1 MKMNNEEYTIGI
13 IGGTGIND
21 FNQIDDAQWVDIESP
36 FGSPSDSILI
46 GFINEQRIAFLPRHG
61 RGHIL
66 SPSEINYRAN
76 IDVLKRSGVTKI
88 LSFSAVGSLRK
99 EIEPGTFVVVDQYID
114 RTFKR
119 ENTFFSDGF
128 VAHVS
133 MANPV
138 CNDLSKLVE
147 RIGKKNKINIIRGGT
162 YIVIEGPQFSTLSE
176 SKFYQSMGCDIIG
189 MTNMPEAK
197 LAREAEISYCSIA
210 MTTDYDC
217 WHPKHENVSTK
228 NILDIL
234 SENSN
239 NAQSLIQNCIKE
251 LINDNTICS
260 YGCNRSLDNAIC
272 TDIKYRKKNT
282 FNKIYNIAGR
292 VINKDGWIK

>member
-1 MKMNNEEYTIGI
+1 MKINNKEYTIGI
-13 IGGTGIND
+13 IGGTGIYD
-21 FNQIDDAQWVDIESP
+21 FSLIENAQWVNVDSP
-36 FGSPSDSILI
+36 FGVPSDAILI
-46 GFINEQRIAFLPRHG
+46 GFIKDQRVAFLPRHG
-61 RGHIL
+61 RGHIY
-66 SPSEINYRAN
+66 SPSEINYLAN
-76 IDVLKRSGVTKI
+76 IDALKRCGVTKI
-88 LSFSAVGSLRK
+88 LSFSAVGSLNEK
-99 EIEPGTFVVVDQYID
+99 NKPGTFVIVDQYID

-119 ENTFFSDGF
+119 KNTFFSDGF

-138 CNDLSKLVE
+138 CEELGYLVE
-147 RIGKKNKINIIRGGT
+147 KVGKENKINISNKGT

-176 SKFYQSMGCDIIG
+176 SKLYQSIGCDVIG

-210 MTTDYDC
+210 MITDYDC

-228 NILDIL
+228 NILEVL

-239 NAQSLIQNCIKE
+239 NAQTLMKKCSVE
-251 LINDNTICS
+251 LRNHNVICTD
-260 YGCNRSLDNAIC
+260 GCNRSLDNAIC

-292 VINKDGWIK
+292 LINKEGWIK

>member
-13 IGGTGIND
+13 IGGTGIYD

-46 GFINEQRIAFLPRHG
+46 GFINKQRIAFLPRHG

-251 LINDNTICS
+251 LRNDNTICS
-260 YGCNRSLDNAIC
+260 DGCNRSLDNAIC

>member
-1 MKMNNEEYTIGI
+1 MNNKEYTIGI
-13 IGGTGIND
+13 IGGTGIYD

-46 GFINEQRIAFLPRHG
+46 GFINGQRIAFLPRHG

-76 IDVLKRSGVTKI
+76 IDVLKRFGVTKI

-138 CNDLSKLVE
+138 CEDLSKLVE
-147 RIGKKNKINIIRGGT
+147 RIGEENNINIIRGGT
-162 YIVIEGPQFSTLSE
+162 YIVIEGPQFSTFSE
-176 SKFYQSMGCDIIG
+176 SKLYQSMGCDIIG

-228 NILDIL
+228 NILEVL

-239 NAQSLIQNCIKE
+239 NAQTLIKNCIVE
-251 LINDNTICS
+251 LRNHNVICTD
-260 YGCNRSLDNAIC
+260 GCNRSLDNAIC
-272 TDIKYRKKNT
+272 TDIKYRGKNT

-292 VINKDGWIK
+292 VINKEGWIK

>member
-1 MKMNNEEYTIGI
+1 MKMNNEKYTIGI
-13 IGGTGIND
+13 IGGTGIYD

-36 FGSPSDSILI
+36 FGSPSDSILF
-46 GFINEQRIAFLPRHG
+46 GFINDQRIAFLPRHG

-88 LSFSAVGSLRK
+88 LSFSAVGSLKK

-138 CNDLSKLVE
+138 CEDLSKLVE
-147 RIGKKNKINIIRGGT
+147 RIGKKNNINIIRGGT

-228 NILDIL
+228 NILEIL

-239 NAQSLIQNCIKE
+239 NAQTLIKNCIAE
-251 LINDNTICS
+251 LKNHNVICKD
-260 YGCNRSLDNAIC
+260 GCNRSLDNAIC

-282 FNKIYNIAGR
+282 FNKINKIAGR
-292 VINKDGWIK
+292 VINNEGWIK

>member
-1 MKMNNEEYTIGI
+1 MKMNNKEYTIGI
-13 IGGTGIND
+13 IGGTGIYD

-46 GFINEQRIAFLPRHG
+46 GFINGQRIAFLPRHG

-99 EIEPGTFVVVDQYID
+99 EIKPGTFVVVDQYID

-128 VAHVS
+128 VVHVS
-133 MANPV
+133 MANPI

-147 RIGKKNKINIIRGGT
+147 IVGKNNNINIIRGGT

-176 SKFYQSMGCDIIG
+176 SKFYRSMGCDVIG

-239 NAQSLIQNCIKE
+239 NAQSLIKNCIKE
-251 LINDNTICS
+251 LRNDNAICS
-260 YGCNRSLDNAIC
+260 DGCNRSLDNAVC

>member
-1 MKMNNEEYTIGI
+1 MKMNNKEYTIGI
-13 IGGTGIND
+13 IGGTGIYD

-46 GFINEQRIAFLPRHG
+46 GFINGQRIAFLPRHG

-99 EIEPGTFVVVDQYID
+99 EIKPGTFVVVDQYID

-128 VAHVS
+128 VVHVS
-133 MANPV
+133 MANPI

-147 RIGKKNKINIIRGGT
+147 IVGKNNNINIIRGGT

-176 SKFYQSMGCDIIG
+176 SKFYRSMGCDVIG
-189 MTNMPEAK
+189 MTNMPEAR
-197 LAREAEISYCSIA
+197 LAREAEIRYCSVS
-210 MTTDYDC
+210 MVTDYDC
-217 WHPKHENVSTK
+217 WHDDHESVDVEMLIKNLQENAEKAKNFIKHLAIEYSKGLDFESDNTST
-228 NILDIL
+228 ILDTSIVTQKDYWDPKIKAKLNSIL
-234 SENSN
+234 KRY
-239 NAQSLIQNCIKE
+239 IK
-251 LINDNTICS
+251 DN
-260 YGCNRSLDNAIC
+260 
-272 TDIKYRKKNT
+272 K
-282 FNKIYNIAGR
+282 
-292 VINKDGWIK
+292 